1 MLLTVCA
8 ANGRAVTC
16 GFFEKT
22 SRLSERQKRV
32 NRNIKIGRMSS
43 VNCNNMELNA
53 LRMILNVAPITS
65 AAATRCSS
73 VSKACELMEEDDG

>member
-22 SRLSERQKRV
+22 SRLSKRNERACFIIAINAHLVDPLHKHHH
-32 NRNIKIGRMSS
+32 MASS
-43 VNCNNMELNA
+43 
-53 LRMILNVAPITS
+53 LRQPLP
-65 AAATRCSS
+65 
-73 VSKACELMEEDDG
+73 